1 MKNLEEAV
9 KLAEAYQKQ
18 RSEERLGQYNPYP
31 YQSLFHEGLDMRGE
45 PAKQRLLMAA
55 KKVGKTFC
63 GATELAIHLTGLY
76 PDWWQGHRFDNAIRA
91 WGAGNTTANTRDI
104 VQTELLGEAGEP
116 DEFGTG
122 TIPKGLIVKT
132 ERLPG
137 IPNAISTVSV
147 KHVSGKNSKLWF
159 KSYEQG
165 KEQWMGVAVD
175 ACWLDEEPPQNI
187 YSQALRASLKTNGLI
202 WMTFTPESG
211 MTNTVAQFLNNIKPG
226 QQLVNATWE
235 DAPHLDEEAKQ
246 QILEGLPPHERRMR
260 SQGLPIL
267 GSGLVFPVDE
277 EVLKTESFAIPSH
290 WPRIAGIDFGWD
302 HPTAVVWAA
311 WDRDQDSIYIY
322 DCYRMSG
329 ETPTM
334 HAAAVKLRG
343 EDVPVAWPHAGMQH
357 DKGSGV
363 ALKDQYV
370 RLGVNMLGQHAT
382 NPDGSNSVEPG
393 IMDMLTRMQTG
404 RYKVFDHLSPWF
416 EELRMYHRQDG
427 KIIKE
432 RDDLMSAT
440 RYLVM
445 SLMFSSAGRKQEGYP
460 EVALGT
466 LDRDYPFY
474 QMAS

>member
-9 KLAEAYQKQ
+9 ILAEKYRKVKA
-18 RSEERLGQYNPYP
+18 EERLFEYDPYP
-31 YQSLFHEGLDMRGE
+31 YQETFHQGSDLMGE

-55 KKVGKTFC
+55 NKVGKTFC
-63 GATELAIHLTGLY
+63 GAAELAYHLTGRY
-76 PDWWQGHRFDNAIRA
+76 PDWWKGHKFDTAIRA
-91 WGAGNTTANTRDI
+91 WAAGNTTANTRDI
-104 VQTELLGEAGEP
+104 VQAELLGEPGDPE
-116 DEFGTG
+116 EYGTG
-122 TIPKGLIVKT
+122 ALPKELIYKT
-132 ERLPG
+132 ERQPG
-137 IPNAISTVSV
+137 IPNAVATVLV

-165 KEQWMGVAVD
+165 KEQWMGIAVD
-175 ACWLDEEPPQNI
+175 ACWLDEEPPQDI

-235 DAPHLDEEAKQ
+235 DAPHLNEQAKQ
-246 QILEGLPPHERRMR
+246 QILEGLPPHERKMR

-267 GSGLVFPVDE
+267 GSGLVFPIDE
-277 EVLKTESFAIPSH
+277 ESLKIEAFAIPAH
-290 WPRIAGIDFGWD
+290 WPRIAGIDFGGD

-311 WDRDQDSIYIY
+311 WDRDQDSLYIY
-322 DCYRMSG
+322 DTYRMSG

-334 HAAAVKLRG
+334 HAASIKLRG
-343 EDVPVAWPHAGMQH
+343 PEVPVAWPHDGMQH

-370 RLGVNMLGQHAT
+370 RLGINMLGQHAT

-404 RYKVFDHLSPWF
+404 RFKVFEHLSNWF

-445 SLMFSSAGRKQEGYP
+445 SLMFSSTGRKVEGYP
-460 EVALGT
+460 EAALGT
-466 LDRDYPFY
+466 LDNDYPYFT
-474 QMAS
+474 MAA

>member
-9 KLAEAYQKQ
+9 ILAEKYRKVKA
-18 RSEERLGQYNPYP
+18 EERLFEYDPYP
-31 YQSLFHEGLDMRGE
+31 YQETFHQGSDLMGE

-55 KKVGKTFC
+55 NKVGKTFC
-63 GATELAIHLTGLY
+63 GAAELAYHLTGRY
-76 PDWWQGHRFDNAIRA
+76 PDWWKGHKFDTAIRA
-91 WGAGNTTANTRDI
+91 WAAGNTTANTRDI
-104 VQTELLGEAGEP
+104 VQAELLGEPGDPE
-116 DEFGTG
+116 EYGTG
-122 TIPKGLIVKT
+122 ALPKELIYKT
-132 ERLPG
+132 ERQPG
-137 IPNAISTVSV
+137 IPNAVATVLV
-147 KHVSGKNSKLWF
+147 NHVSGKNSKLCF

-165 KEQWMGVAVD
+165 KEQWMGIAVD
-175 ACWLDEEPPQNI
+175 ACWLDEEPPQDI

-235 DAPHLDEEAKQ
+235 DAPHLNEQAKQ
-246 QILEGLPPHERRMR
+246 QILEGLPPHERKMR

-267 GSGLVFPVDE
+267 GSGLVFPIDE
-277 EVLKTESFAIPSH
+277 ESLKIEAFAIPAH

-311 WDRDQDSIYIY
+311 WDRDQDSLYIY
-322 DCYRMSG
+322 DTYRMSG

-334 HAAAVKLRG
+334 HAASIKLRG
-343 EDVPVAWPHAGMQH
+343 PEVPVAWPHDGMQH

-370 RLGVNMLGQHAT
+370 RLGINMLGQHAT

-404 RYKVFDHLSPWF
+404 RFKVFEHLSNWF

-445 SLMFSSAGRKQEGYP
+445 SLMFSSTGRKVEGYP
-460 EVALGT
+460 EAALGT
-466 LDRDYPFY
+466 LDNDYPYFT
-474 QMAS
+474 MAA

>member
-9 KLAEAYQKQ
+9 ILAEKYRKVKA
-18 RSEERLGQYNPYP
+18 EERLFEYDPYP
-31 YQSLFHEGLDMRGE
+31 YQETFHQGSDLMGE

-55 KKVGKTFC
+55 NKVGKTFC
-63 GATELAIHLTGLY
+63 GAAELAYHFTGRY
-76 PDWWQGHRFDNAIRA
+76 TDWRKGHRFDTAIRA
-91 WGAGNTTANTRDI
+91 WAAGNTTANTRDI
-104 VQTELLGEAGEP
+104 VQAELLGEPGDPE
-116 DEFGTG
+116 EYGTG
-122 TIPKGLIVKT
+122 ALPKELIYKT
-132 ERLPG
+132 ERQPG
-137 IPNAISTVSV
+137 IPNAVATVLV

-165 KEQWMGVAVD
+165 KEQWMGIAVD
-175 ACWLDEEPPQNI
+175 ACWLDEEPPQDI

-235 DAPHLDEEAKQ
+235 DAPHLNEQAKQ
-246 QILEGLPPHERRMR
+246 QILEGLPPHERKMR

-267 GSGLVFPVDE
+267 GSGLVFPIDE
-277 EVLKTESFAIPSH
+277 ESLKIEAFAIPAH

-311 WDRDQDSIYIY
+311 WDRDQDSLYIY
-322 DCYRMSG
+322 DTYRMSG

-334 HAAAVKLRG
+334 HAASIKLRG
-343 EDVPVAWPHAGMQH
+343 PEVPVAWPHDGMQH

-370 RLGVNMLGQHAT
+370 RLGINMLGQHAT

-404 RYKVFDHLSPWF
+404 RFKVFEHLSNWF

-445 SLMFSSAGRKQEGYP
+445 SLMFSSTGRKVEGYP
-460 EVALGT
+460 EAALGT
-466 LDRDYPFY
+466 LDNDYPYFT
-474 QMAS
+474 MAA